1 MRDDDQVS
9 RLYFSVGKVFS
20 FAMAGEHKIRFC
32 ACAGGIGGDS
42 EFAGSDSRGLVEDI
56 VEVVRRIESAGCRD
70 VLDRHFLKGEHLF
83 GLIQS
88 GEHDLL
94 ADGSPEMLAEQ
105 AAECRVRDA
114 DMVCDFLNRQRTR
127 EVFPNVSHG
136 LGDLLIRHKQNVRAL
151 SVYNTSGRDHWNW
164 CRRGA
169 AIHQF
174 VQ

>member
-1 MRDDDQVS
+1 MTRW
-9 RLYFSVGKVFS
+9 RILFLFRNGRR
-20 FAMAGEHKIRFC
+20 ERHKIRSGDC
-32 ACAGGIGGDS
+32 GGGVGSDP

-56 VEVVRRIESAGCRD
+56 VEVVRRVESAGCRD
-70 VLDRHFLKGEHLF
+70 VLDWHFLKGEHLF

-94 ADGSPEMLAEQ
+94 ADGSPEMLAEE

-114 DMVCDFLNRQRTR
+114 DMVCDFLNRQGTR
-127 EVFPNVSHG
+127 EVFPDVLHG
-136 LGDLLIRHKQNVRAL
+136 PGDLLVRHKQDVRAL
-151 SVYNTSGRDHWNW
+151 AAYDTPRRDRWNRL
-164 CRRGA
+164 RRGA